1 MKKVLIALLCAT
13 AIIPLVSAVTV
24 VPRGNPDQE
33 LGRIQEATDDAAAE
47 LDSDQAN
54 YENVADQ
61 VHARITEVTNDTR
74 DDHQLIRM
82 HWTANTDVWIRAFK
96 LRFTYFGE
104 NRKPIKT
111 ESRWLFCPDQDG
123 SLNMIPPDTPIDE
136 WHELTLPTEEANKL
150 KSVTVAVEFAYE
162 SD

>member
-13 AIIPLVSAVTV
+13 AIIPLVSALTI
-24 VPRGNPDQE
+24 VPRAGTDE
-33 LGRIQEATDDAAAE
+33 DLGRIQEATDEAAAE
-47 LDSDQAN
+47 LDSGQAN
-54 YENVADQ
+54 YYNVANQ
-61 VHARITEVTNDTR
+61 VHSRITEVTNDTR

-82 HWTANTDVWIRAFK
+82 HWTATADVWVWAFK
-96 LRFTYFGE
+96 LRFTYFDE

-111 ESRWLFCPDQDG
+111 ERRWMCCPNEDG
-123 SLNMIPPDTPIDE
+123 SLNLIPPHSPIDE

-150 KSVTVAVEFAYE
+150 KSVTVAVELAYE

>member
-24 VPRGNPDQE
+24 VPRSNPDE
-33 LGRIQEATDDAAAE
+33 DLARIQEATDEAAAE

-54 YENVADQ
+54 YENVANQ

-123 SLNMIPPDTPIDE
+123 SFNMIPPDTSIDE

>member
-13 AIIPLVSAVTV
+13 AIIPVVSAVTV
-24 VPRGNPDQE
+24 VPKGGPDE
-33 LGRIQEATDDAAAE
+33 DLARIQEATDEAAAE

-54 YENVADQ
+54 YENVANQ

-123 SLNMIPPDTPIDE
+123 SFNMIPPDTSIDE

>member
-33 LGRIQEATDDAAAE
+33 LGRIQEATDDVAAE

-61 VHARITEVTNDTR
+61 VHARVTEVTNDTR

-82 HWTANTDVWIRAFK
+82 HWTANADVWIRAFK

-111 ESRWLFCPDQDG
+111 ESRWMCCPDEDG

-136 WHELTLPTEEANKL
+136 WHELTLPTEEADKL
-150 KSVTVAVEFAYE
+150 KSVTVAVELAYE

>member
-13 AIIPLVSAVTV
+13 AIIPLVSALTI
-24 VPRGNPDQE
+24 VPRDSPDQD

-54 YENVADQ
+54 YDNVANQ

-74 DDHQLIRM
+74 GDHQLIRM
-82 HWTANTDVWIRAFK
+82 HWMANADVWIGAFK
-96 LRFTYFGE
+96 LRFTYFDE

-111 ESRWLFCPDQDG
+111 ESRWMFCPNEDG
-123 SLNMIPPDTPIDE
+123 SFNMIPPHSPIDE
-136 WHELTLPTEEANKL
+136 WHELTLPSDEATKL
-150 KSVTVAVEFAYE
+150 KSVTVAVDLAYP

>member
-1 MKKVLIALLCAT
+1 MKKVVIALLCAT
-13 AIIPLVSAVTV
+13 AIVPLVSALTI
-24 VPRGNPDQE
+24 VPRGSPDQD
-33 LGRIQEATDDAAAE
+33 LGRIQEATDDDAAE

-54 YENVADQ
+54 YYNVANQ

-82 HWTANTDVWIRAFK
+82 HWTANADVWIWAFK
-96 LRFTYFGE
+96 LRFTYFDE

-111 ESRWLFCPDQDG
+111 ESRWMCCPNEDE
-123 SLNMIPPDTPIDE
+123 SLNLIPPHSPIDE
-136 WHELTLPTEEANKL
+136 WHELTLLTDEANKL
-150 KSVTVAVEFAYE
+150 KSVTVAVELAYA